1 MPIQTFGNVQTI
13 AQSQSALPTPLFK
26 ELRPAEPIPFSALGP
41 LQPPVE
47 AIQTLTQAPA
57 AIAMQSVLGTA
68 SLAAQPFANVE
79 TLNGDAPISLFLLTV
94 AASGERKSA
103 CDKLASSAIDK
114 IEAPR
119 LRAYPRQMQN
129 FEVEMAS
136 YQKKLRSR
144 GMKME
149 CEVIEEETSVSPTFD
164 CPEPPMMPTTKISD
178 PTIEGL
184 ICHFEGGNPSVAV
197 FSDEGGQFFGG
208 HGMKKENTLKTS
220 AALSKLWD
228 GATLDRMRASSP
240 PVRLMGRRS
249 SLHLMIQPGIAESV
263 LGDPVLRDQGLL
275 SRLLVSWPESKIG
288 FRVVD
293 ETPDQINDRE
303 LAQAKLEVFS
313 KRVSSLLETPFPSH
327 PEDKK
332 ELCPRTLPLSK
343 EARNLLVSF
352 YNRVEV
358 AQRPG
363 RAFEYMH
370 GFASKSAEQAARIAG
385 IFSIFDDVDVDKVT
399 ETKMKYAIDLME
411 WYLEEAQRI
420 ADTGLVSVPLRDAEA
435 LKQWL
440 INRWTEHAIDIRTV
454 VKRGPNHLR
463 QADTVKQAIG
473 VLVEYGWLLPSAEIE
488 LVDGNRARRAW
499 SIIRP

>member
-1 MPIQTFGNVQTI
+1 MPNQTFGNVQTI
-13 AQSQSALPTPLFK
+13 AQLETALPTPLFK
-26 ELRPAEPIPFSALGP
+26 ELRPAKPIPFSALGA
-41 LQPPVE
+41 LQSPVE

-79 TLNGDAPISLFLLTV
+79 TLNGDSPISLFLLTV

-103 CDKLASSAIDK
+103 CDKLASLAIDK

-119 LRAYPRQMQN
+119 LRAYRRQIQN
-129 FEVEMAS
+129 FEVEKAS
-136 YQKKLRSR
+136 YQKKSRSR
-144 GMKME
+144 GKDLE
-149 CEVIEEETSVSPTFD
+149 YEVIEEEAGVSSIFD
-164 CPEPPMMPTTKISD
+164 RPEQPIMPTTKMSD

-184 ICHFEGGNPSVAV
+184 ICHFEGGNPSVAI

-208 HGMKKENTLKTS
+208 HGMKKENTLKTA

-228 GATLDRMRASSP
+228 GVTFDRVRASSP

-249 SLHLMIQPGIAESV
+249 SLHLMIQPGVAETV
-263 LGDPVLRDQGLL
+263 LGDPMLRDQGLL

-288 FRVVD
+288 YRAID

-303 LAQAKLEVFS
+303 LAKIQLEAFS
-313 KRVSSLLETPFPSH
+313 KKISILLETPFPNH

-343 EARNLLVSF
+343 EARKLLVNF

-363 RAFEYMH
+363 HAFEYMH

-385 IFSIFDDVDVDKVT
+385 IYSIYADVDVIKVT
-399 ETKMKYAIDLME
+399 ETKMEHAIELME

-420 ADTGLVSVPLRDAEA
+420 ADTGLVSVSIRQAEA
-435 LKQWL
+435 LREWL
-440 INRWTEHAIDIRTV
+440 IDRWTEPAIDIRTV

-463 QADTVKQAIG
+463 QADTVKQAMG
-473 VLVEYGWLLPSAEIE
+473 VLVEYGWLVPSTETE
-488 LVDGNRARRAW
+488 LVDGSRARRAW
-499 SIIRP
+499 SVIRP